1 MKQGTNDYTTS
12 YIQLYF
18 LVKYYFDIFKEKP
31 VSQAVQRE
39 HVYVPILII
48 EFIPFNFTHNK
59 LESRI
64 SGSSFGRYAI
74 PPSCHFVIAF
84 PTRIAILTGG
94 PHFLNNEKLLQIA
107 TNAKVFNIQVKTNDY
122 ITAAFESSL

>member
-94 PHFLNNEKLLQIA
+94 PHFLNNEKLL
-107 TNAKVFNIQVKTNDY
+107 
-122 ITAAFESSL
+122 

>member
-1 MKQGTNDYTTS
+1 MKQRTNDYTTS